1 MTTVSNKIYSSKTS
15 NKYFIGYLH
24 DDYEIRPLYK
34 MLPKPSLY
42 EKDEN
47 SVDIYFWLK
56 MMAYRTII
64 ILFRRKLK
72 KNIKKELT
80 SEPVR
85 NKIIL
90 NSKAKSYG

>member
-1 MTTVSNKIYSSKTS
+1 MTTVSNKIYSNKTS

-47 SVDIYFWLK
+47 SVDTYF
-56 MMAYRTII
+56 
-64 ILFRRKLK
+64 
-72 KNIKKELT
+72 
-80 SEPVR
+80 
-85 NKIIL
+85 
-90 NSKAKSYG
+90 